1 MAANRC
7 FPQRGSLNT
16 SASDLTRSRREA
28 EVYNNIASN
37 IANGYGPNPTKNNGA
52 RYSQFTVSTGPD
64 SSGCLVSAPSQGDLL
79 TITKGKHYAN
89 PILTGAAESSTESTS
104 GNMYVID
111 YSTPDISGSAIAVL
125 DLSYIS
131 GQGVRGATQGQLPL
145 YSYPTPAL
153 PYPQNAYPEWISDP
167 SNQVFWPVN
176 GCKQQRGYEMP
187 SLTRLGDIS
196 YQSTPYFWKGVSK
209 SLAGIKIPEKVTFGL
224 NATADNNSELLPL
237 VDPNTPYDPETSLAA
252 WCDGRHAL
260 G

>member
-16 SASDLTRSRREA
+16 SASDLTQSRRETQI
-28 EVYNNIASN
+28 YNNIASN
-37 IANGYGPNPTKNNGA
+37 IANGHGPNPTKNNGA

-89 PILTGAAESSTESTS
+89 PILTGAAESSSESTS

-111 YSTPDISGSAIAVL
+111 YSTPLIGDNAIAVL

-131 GQGVRGATQGQLPL
+131 GEGVREAEQGRIPL
-145 YSYPTPAL
+145 DPYPTPTM
-153 PYPQNAYPEWISDP
+153 PYPQNAYPGWLSDP
-167 SNQVFWPVN
+167 SSQVFWPIN
-176 GCKQQRGYEMP
+176 NCKQQRGNEMP

-196 YQSTPYFWKGVSK
+196 YQSTPYFWKGVTNN
-209 SLAGIKIPEKVTFGL
+209 LTGIKIPEKVTFGL
-224 NATADNNSELLPL
+224 NATEDNNSNFLPL
-237 VDPNTPYDPETSLAA
+237 VDPNTPYDPEASLAA
-252 WCDGRHAL
+252 WCNGRHAL